1 MKKIALIFALVFS
14 VNTAFANDIIKT
26 ENYLPGGK
34 YRMFGAGR
42 GDVSNVANNIHKTS
56 TLSQQT
62 GNLAIETNIYSG
74 HLNYTQTFKH
84 HGWHEHGPFTNT
96 ARQEFHSKKGKIV
109 NGSAATIGGATLTDL
124 SVSAYEIHPA
134 DAYDGEQGG
143 GYPLPIGARDEY
155 SYAVNGKEVSV
166 RVVNPEQLPK
176 KTSDDKLLK
185 TIGINP
191 QTYEKKPITLATTER
206 NDIRRLTQTPNTANA
221 LIINHQLPES
231 LNVANTKTIRFR
243 TSESN
248 HLLSENDNKLYITN
262 PKNNG
267 KTTIKLATTE
277 RTNALTNNHQLPEN
291 SNVANT
297 KTIRFQ
303 TGEPNHLLP
312 QNDNKLYITNPQN
325 NGKTTIK
332 LATTER
338 TDSDRF
344 NNAYQNANNDST
356 SYNEQPEPPNDLIGE
371 IPTEPYED
379 FNGSDDVNKNTLPEN
394 QNNAPTDGN
403 KNEQPENQNNA
414 PTDGSKNKQPESR
427 NNISSCDNFC
437 IIIPN
442 FGNNDNREDK
452 NKDSN
457 TDKNKDDGADES
469 DDNTDDVSEDKSDDD
484 ISEHQDNESQD
495 TSLPENADN
504 DVDTGEVPLPQA
516 ESLPQDITKT
526 NDNWLPSLADI
537 VDFFG
542 LGNARSQDSV
552 TTTKRNAALS
562 DLKAI
567 DNLEAAGE
575 ISSKEANALRKAAV
589 GKGDDLSS
597 LFNGNTKPNASDLK
611 KYAENQGWTYSRTEN
626 GPIKYTDEN
635 GVVRI
640 TIKQGSSR
648 APGSAAPH
656 VELRNSSGQRIDPQG
671 NPVTRKS
678 TGNHTPINYDL

>member
-14 VNTAFANDIIKT
+14 VNATFANDITKT

-56 TLSQQT
+56 TLSQQA

-109 NGSAATIGGATLTDL
+109 NGSVATIGGATLTDL

-143 GYPLPIGARDEY
+143 GYPLPTGARDEY

-206 NDIRRLTQTPNTANA
+206 NDIRRLTQTPNTTNA
-221 LIINHQLPES
+221 LIINHQLPENS
-231 LNVANTKTIRFR
+231 NVANTKAIRFQ
-243 TSESN
+243 TGEPN
-248 HLLSENDNKLYITN
+248 HLLSEDNNKLYITN

-277 RTNALTNNHQLPEN
+277 QTNALTNNHQLPEN

-303 TGEPNHLLP
+303 TDDSNHLLSE
-312 QNDNKLYITNPQN
+312 NDNKLYITAPKT
-325 NGKTTIK
+325 NGKNPIK

-356 SYNEQPEPPNDLIGE
+356 SYNEQPEQPNDLIGE

-379 FNGSDDVNKNTLPEN
+379 FNGSDNANKNKLPESRDDS
-394 QNNAPTDGN
+394 PTDGN
-403 KNEQPENQNNA
+403 KNEQPENQ
-414 PTDGSKNKQPESR
+414 
-427 NNISSCDNFC
+427 
-437 IIIPN
+437 
-442 FGNNDNREDK
+442 EDP
-452 NKDSN
+452 S
-457 TDKNKDDGADES
+457 T
-469 DDNTDDVSEDKSDDD
+469 DDNNNSKAGTNWVLVVYINDDYSSDDD
-484 ISEHQDNESQD
+484 SNHNTDTATDSTNEHQNN
-495 TSLPENADN
+495 TSHPQNQSENADN
-504 DVDTGEVPLPQA
+504 DAGTGEVPLPQA
-516 ESLPQDITKT
+516 ESLPQDASVDWVDIASDFIPIYGDIKSFAEAQTGLDYAIAAAGVFLKPVKAIKAADKV
-526 NDNWLPSLADI
+526 NDAAKVAKKVGKKAANSSKNEAHGDGGRALESA
-537 VDFFG
+537 
-542 LGNARSQDSV
+542 N
-552 TTTKRNAALS
+552 KRIDEINKKLS
-562 DLKAI
+562 DPTLSKKEKDYLRQKKKNITRTAQSKKK
-567 DNLEAAGE
+567 GE
-575 ISSKEANALRKAAV
+575 NHSRK
-589 GKGDDLSS
+589 GK
-597 LFNGNTKPNASDLK
+597 
-611 KYAENQGWTYSRTEN
+611 
-626 GPIKYTDEN
+626 
-635 GVVRI
+635 
-640 TIKQGSSR
+640 
-648 APGSAAPH
+648 
-656 VELRNSSGQRIDPQG
+656 
-671 NPVTRKS
+671 
-678 TGNHTPINYDL
+678 

>member
-1 MKKIALIFALVFS
+1 MALVFALVFS
-14 VNTAFANDIIKT
+14 VNATFANDITKT

-143 GYPLPIGARDEY
+143 GYPLPTGARDEY

-221 LIINHQLPES
+221 LIITHQLPES
-231 LNVANTKTIRFR
+231 SNLANTKAIRFQ
-243 TSESN
+243 TGESN
-248 HLLSENDNKLYITN
+248 HLLSENDNKLYITA
-262 PKNNG
+262 PKTNG
-267 KTTIKLATTE
+267 KAPITLATTE
-277 RTNALTNNHQLPEN
+277 R
-291 SNVANT
+291 SDT
-297 KTIRFQ
+297 K
-303 TGEPNHLLP
+303 
-312 QNDNKLYITNPQN
+312 
-325 NGKTTIK
+325 
-332 LATTER
+332 
-338 TDSDRF
+338 RF

-356 SYNEQPEPPNDLIGE
+356 SYNEQPEQIEQPNDLIGE

-379 FNGSDDVNKNTLPEN
+379 FNGLDGINKNTLPEN

-414 PTDGSKNKQPESR
+414 PTDGSQ
-427 NNISSCDNFC
+427 CDNFC

-442 FGNNDNREDK
+442 FGNNDNREDQD
-452 NKDSN
+452 KDSN
-457 TDKNKDDGADES
+457 TDKNKDDGADKNNDDSADES

-495 TSLPENADN
+495 TNQSENADADN
-504 DVDTGEVPLPQA
+504 DVDTGEVPPPQA

-526 NDNWLPSLADI
+526 DDNWLPSLADI
-537 VDFFG
+537 IDFFG
-542 LGNARSQDSV
+542 LGNTRSQDSV
-552 TTTKRNAALS
+552 TTTKRNAALG

-575 ISSKEANALRKAAV
+575 ISSKEAKALRKAAADKV
-589 GKGDDLSS
+589 ADIG
-597 LFNGNTKPNASDLK
+597 
-611 KYAENQGWTYSRTEN
+611 
-626 GPIKYTDEN
+626 
-635 GVVRI
+635 
-640 TIKQGSSR
+640 
-648 APGSAAPH
+648 
-656 VELRNSSGQRIDPQG
+656 
-671 NPVTRKS
+671 KS
-678 TGNHTPINYDL
+678 TGRTEPKNLTEKLAMEEVKSNPNGTTPPRMPAMSDTKNGWLAEDGWVKRVQNVNGVEIHYIENTKTGQKTDFKFKD